1 MASDEKTNPPFMTA
15 SLDSGTML
23 IIDDDYLWHN
33 ARSIQSLDDTKS
45 AYFDSLIFL
54 AKK

>member
-1 MASDEKTNPPFMTA
+1 MTSDGKTNPPFMEA
-15 SLDSGTML
+15 PLDSGTML

-33 ARSIQSLDDTKS
+33 ARSIQPLDDKKP
-45 AYFDSLIFL
+45 AYFDSFIFL